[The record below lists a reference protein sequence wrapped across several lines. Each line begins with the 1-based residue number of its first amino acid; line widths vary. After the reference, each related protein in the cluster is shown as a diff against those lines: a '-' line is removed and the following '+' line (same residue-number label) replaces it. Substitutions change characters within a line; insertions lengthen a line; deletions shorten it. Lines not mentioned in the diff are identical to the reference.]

1 MRYMDR
7 DEHEVRKK
15 EMSEGDKGTQREYQN
30 KLRTTSI
37 TTGAGEEVGR
47 VPFPSIYRPF
57 LALLPPCLL
66 ADHLGHLEQDEIK
79 VFLLHD
85 RAPFACHLVIVPAR

>member
-1 MRYMDR
+1 MDR

-30 KLRTTSI
+30 KLRTTSM

-47 VPFPSIYRPF
+47 VPVPPAPS
-57 LALLPPCLL
+57 
-66 ADHLGHLEQDEIK
+66 
-79 VFLLHD
+79 
-85 RAPFACHLVIVPAR
+85 